1 MKEGILLAKRK
12 NTSNSASKSGMFF
25 HFAVKFELFK
35 EFCCLHK
42 NYVVFFNLI
51 PFDVWFVYRCARF
64 IKKVHWGILI
74 CSPIASLTAILC
86 FY

>member
-1 MKEGILLAKRK
+1 MKKRILLAKRK
-12 NTSNSASKSGMFF
+12 NTTDSASKSGMFF

-35 EFCCLHK
+35 DFCGIHK

-51 PFDVWFVYRCARF
+51 PFNLSFVYRCARF

-74 CSPIASLTAILC
+74 CSPIASLTAIL
-86 FY
+86 